1 MPPLVGAPLWSSC
14 TARAALLERRE
25 APYFFC
31 APQAARV
38 RVMCIMKELASCILE
53 LDATQ
58 VNSSSRLYYPISHER
73 KRLTT
78 KMARAHNSGAQLR
91 TVSLC
96 ENLPETRGWNFGGV
110 LQAVADVWRALQ
122 SKRRQPAVLG
132 LARGAVAPVPC
143 NPGPPGPNP
152 RAICGQPKASF
163 FFFSHGTAFIKNKQ
177 TFA

>member
-58 VNSSSRLYYPISHER
+58 VNSSSRLYTRSPMSASASRPRWPARII
-73 KRLTT
+73 
-78 KMARAHNSGAQLR
+78 RAHNYVRFPSARICLR
-91 TVSLC
+91 RVVGILVGCYRPSL
-96 ENLPETRGWNFGGV
+96 TFGV
-110 LQAVADVWRALQ
+110 LSSQNDGSAPFLG
-122 SKRRQPAVLG
+122 SPA
-132 LARGAVAPVPC
+132 AVAPVPC